1 MFKQNLTRVFTF
13 ALLFL
18 LAAVATQGQAPRT
31 FVSSTGSDA
40 NDCSR
45 SAPCRNFQ
53 RGHDAVTAGGEVVA
67 LDSAGY
73 GAVSITKSVTIT
85 GEGVHAAATGPSGG
99 GNVVTVNGAGITVIL
114 RNLQVQSHP
123 TGVGGSGIF
132 ARNFAVLHIESCT
145 IRASSAGIQ
154 FVPNS
159 ADGTP
164 ARKLFIKDSIFR
176 NNGGS
181 GISLTNA
188 ADTGSLSATIERTR
202 IENNGFG
209 GGEFRLTKVTLRDC
223 LASGNAFTGI
233 LASEGSEVNVESCV
247 STYNGNHGIAAFDG
261 GIIRVSQSTAT
272 NNTQF
277 GFRNDA
283 TSTFESRENSTVRG
297 NGSGNTNGTI
307 TPIPG
312 T

>member
-1 MFKQNLTRVFTF
+1 MLKKLTCVF
-13 ALLFL
+13 ALTILFL
-18 LAAVATQGQAPRT
+18 LTGVAAQGQPARA

-45 SAPCRNFQ
+45 SSPCRNFQ

-73 GAVSITKSVTIT
+73 GAVNITKSVTIT
-85 GEGVHAAATGPSGG
+85 GEGVHAAATSPSTG
-99 GNVVTVNGAGITVIL
+99 GNAVTVNGAGITVIL

-123 TGVGGSGIF
+123 ASVGGSGIF
-132 ARNFAVLHIESCT
+132 ARNFAVLHVESCT
-145 IRASSAGIQ
+145 VKANSTG
-154 FVPNS
+154 FFFFPNS

-181 GISLTNA
+181 GIFLANA
-188 ADTGSLSATIERTR
+188 ADTGSLTATIERTR
-202 IENNGFG
+202 MENNTSG
-209 GGEFRLTKVTLRDC
+209 GGEFRLSKVTLRDC

-233 LASEGSEVNVESCV
+233 LAQAGSEVNVESCV
-247 STYNGNHGIAAFDG
+247 ATYNGNHGMAAFDG
-261 GIIRVSQSTAT
+261 GIIRVSHSTAT

-277 GFRNDA
+277 GFRNDGA
-283 TSTFESRENSTVRG
+283 STFESRENSTVRG
-297 NGSGNTNGTI
+297 NGLGNISGTI
-307 TPIPG
+307 TPISG

>member
-1 MFKQNLTRVFTF
+1 MIKQTLTRVFTF
-13 ALLFL
+13 ALLFV
-18 LAAVATQGQAPRT
+18 LATVVAQAQAART

-45 SAPCRNFQ
+45 TSPCRNFQ

-73 GAVSITKSVTIT
+73 GALNITKSVTIT
-85 GEGVHAAATGPSGG
+85 GEGVHAAATSPSGG
-99 GNVVTVNGAGITVIL
+99 GNVVTVNGAGISVVL
-114 RNLQVQSHP
+114 RNIQVQSHP
-123 TGVGGSGIF
+123 SAASGNGIF
-132 ARNFAVLHIESCT
+132 ARNFAVLHIEDCT
-145 IRASSAGIQ
+145 VRAASVGLQFLPSA
-154 FVPNS
+154 

-181 GISLTNA
+181 GLLLQNA

-202 IENNGFG
+202 LENNGFG
-209 GGEFRLTKVTLRDC
+209 GGEFRLIKVTLRDC

-233 LASEGSEVNVESCV
+233 LAAEGSEVNVESCV
-247 STYNGNHGIAAFDG
+247 STYNGNHGMAAFDG
-261 GIIRVSQSTAT
+261 GIIRVSHSTAT

-277 GFRNDA
+277 GFRNDGS
-283 TSTFESRENSTVRG
+283 STFESRENSTVRG
-297 NGSGNTNGTI
+297 NGVGNTSGTI
-307 TPIPG
+307 TAISG